1 LDQSISLNKFIS
13 DTGYCSR
20 READKLITSGRVL
33 LNDRPASLGNRY
45 KPGDTVEVDGSLI
58 TAAKKEKCVYL
69 ALNKPPG
76 ITTTTELHIKDNIIS
91 FVNYPKRIFP
101 IGRLDK
107 DSEGLIFLTNDGD
120 IINKIL
126 RAANNHEKEYIVKV
140 DKAIDT
146 AFLDQM
152 SKGVPILDT
161 RTLPCKVQ
169 MMGRQTFR
177 ITLTQGLNRQIRRM
191 CEYLGYEVIGLQRVR
206 IMNVKL
212 DKLPLGKWRH
222 LTETE
227 LANLNES
234 IADSGKVS
242 EKEKKA
248 VEEEGFG
255 ALIPN
260 RHKMKAGK
268 GKADGEGK
276 SFEKGKVDGE
286 GKRLGKGRSE
296 GEGKAVEKGKAGGE
310 EKRFWKGRLV
320 GGKKQLG
327 KADGEGK
334 QLGKAKGNREG
345 KVFEKAEGERKR
357 FGKADSEGRQSGK
370 EKSAGEGKQFGK
382 GKPAGEGKQFG
393 KGKPAGEGKRI
404 GKSKPASGGKKTTQ
418 PGKSKPASGGKKTGN
433 QGNNRGRR

>member
-234 IADSGKVS
+234 IADSSKVN

-260 RHKMKAGK
+260 RYKMKAGKADGEGKRLGK

-276 SFEKGKVDGE
+276 SV
-286 GKRLGKGRSE
+286 GKGRSE
-296 GEGKAVEKGKAGGE
+296 GDGKAVEKGKAGGE

-320 GGKKQLG
+320 GGGKLLG

-334 QLGKAKGNREG
+334 
-345 KVFEKAEGERKR
+345 R
-357 FGKADSEGRQSGK
+357 FGKADGEGRQFGK

-382 GKPAGEGKQFG
+382 SKPAGEGKQLGKGKSVGEGKQFG
-393 KGKPAGEGKRI
+393 KSKPAGEGKRI

-418 PGKSKPASGGKKTGN
+418 PGKSKPASGGKRTG
-433 QGNNRGRR
+433 NRGRR